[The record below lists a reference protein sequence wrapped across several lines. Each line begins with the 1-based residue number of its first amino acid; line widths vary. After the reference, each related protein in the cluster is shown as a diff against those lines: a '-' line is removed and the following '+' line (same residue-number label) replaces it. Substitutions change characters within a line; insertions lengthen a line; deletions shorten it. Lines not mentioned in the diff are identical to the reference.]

1 MNLFGVLC
9 IGLGV
14 IALVYFLICMGYA
27 GLSASFTPIWLLV
40 SLVAFGMGFTL
51 RYIEKNEVHISEWIS
66 CPAFAIV
73 VIAATAFVY
82 AEALV
87 IYYGNQTAPTD
98 VEYVIVL
105 GARVNGT
112 TITRSLK
119 RRLDTAIEYLEE
131 NQKATVIV
139 PGGQGEGEEI
149 SEAQA
154 MADYLVAKGI
164 DSNRIIKEARSTNT
178 YENLLYSRD
187 IIQNDDAKV
196 AIVTNGFHIY
206 RATSM
211 AKAQGM
217 TEVYGLSAPTD
228 RILAGSYYTRE
239 AIAVIKY
246 KLTGAM

>member
-139 PGGQGEGEEI
+139 SGGQGEGEEI

-164 DSNRIIKEARSTNT
+164 DSNRII
-178 YENLLYSRD
+178 
-187 IIQNDDAKV
+187 NDDAKV